1 VTHQR
6 IPDDNFEERLLSRLK
21 AEVAERGAAAE
32 AAAASS
38 SVAPA
43 WRRKAPRL
51 AFAGGVALAAVATVL
66 AVNAGSDSASKAF
79 AVEPQDGGGTTF
91 KVYGLKEAPALEQA
105 LEGAGIPAQVTWLS
119 AGMACRE
126 PHYTPSTIKVPGTGE
141 SQGGISVEGPSS
153 TGFTFGVGNQQQ
165 WLERANRHMHGEM
178 SDEEFADSVPSLNL
192 DPAAFGSDQSVVI
205 SGAPVPFAGDPEGGF
220 EATLAIAKGPVDPCD
235 PVPHHPTGE
244 SILRPP
250 PGGWSN

>member
-1 VTHQR
+1 MTQQR
-6 IPDDNFEERLLSRLK
+6 LPDDNFEERLLTRLK

-32 AAAASS
+32 AAAVSASA
-38 SVAPA
+38 APS

-51 AFAGGVALAAVATVL
+51 AFAGGMALAAVATAL

-79 AVEPQDGGGTTF
+79 AVESQDGGGTTF

-105 LEGAGIPAQVTWLS
+105 LEDAGIPAQVTWLP

-126 PHYTPSTIKVPGTGE
+126 PHYTPSSIEVPGTGE
-141 SQGGISVEGPSS
+141 SQKGMTVEGPSS
-153 TGFTFGVGNQQQ
+153 TGFTFGVGSQQQ
-165 WLERANRHMHGEM
+165 WRERADRHMHGEM
-178 SDEEFADSVPSLNL
+178 SDEEFTDSVPSLNL
-192 DPAAFGSDQSVVI
+192 DPAAFSSDQSVVI

-220 EATLAIAKGPVDPCD
+220 EATLAIAEGPVGACN
-235 PVPHHPTGE
+235 PVPYQPSGE